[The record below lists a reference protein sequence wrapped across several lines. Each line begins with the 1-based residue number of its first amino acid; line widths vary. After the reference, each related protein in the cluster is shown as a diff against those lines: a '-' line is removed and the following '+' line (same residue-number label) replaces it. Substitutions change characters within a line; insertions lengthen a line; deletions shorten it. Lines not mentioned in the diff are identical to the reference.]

1 MSRMN
6 SPVARLNLR
15 PFGFENKVLRRR
27 NVAEPRTLPKLVT
40 WNAPFSEP
48 LHPSGVLLETDP
60 LQRRRKSFERS
71 RSIS

>member
-1 MSRMN
+1 MN
-6 SPVARLNLR
+6 SPMARLNLR

-40 WNAPFSEP
+40 WNVPFSEP
-48 LHPSGVLLETDP
+48 PHLLGVLLETDP
-60 LQRRRKSFERS
+60 FQRRQKPFERS